1 MDTWDADAAASHPP
15 VVFDSYLHVVFS
27 YHVRSS
33 LKRVPSA
40 AHPPSHTRSS
50 KAFSPKMPTPLS
62 LPESF
67 SDSCRKF
74 SSYPYNLMNAQ
85 KYAPSLLAVHK
96 GRLADGAG
104 IQFENEDM
112 LKIPVRDINDNGT
125 APKRNLISIDILRDW
140 IGDTFEP
147 AATNLTG
154 GNGHVATKPDPR
166 CRFIFLITP
175 SSQRPLETTKPAL
188 LRILTYHQVM
198 PSLLEFL
205 HAYGS
210 ESGKREVRF
219 SGFRTEIDRGN
230 SATAIHSLG
239 RSSDRFQVV
248 YNLKAVSYDPE
259 LSETNRL
266 VIRQAT
272 IYHQFDIGTGKQMWI
287 IGDPSAKLKS
297 ITDSKYGAKSNN
309 QTQFEDPFKAS
320 IDIHLMWTTWVIS
333 EWPLIIQILDKK
345 VDELS
350 IASTIYPSKEV
361 ARRIEAYQRLVKE
374 TAAAASANCKTLTS
388 LSQFYVNF
396 RRTQNPLGHSLK
408 KAVNSLVAEIE
419 RNIHDMELHDSHLLM
434 LSSILRDSIN
444 QIREHLHMQ
453 TTERQEAI
461 SRKQEELAQRQEV
474 VSKSMWEQTLRSS
487 QEASTMRIITIIT
500 LVYLPPTFVST
511 FFSTDIVKY
520 QNGESYSALALGRW
534 WSVTG
539 PLMGATLIIVGAWF
553 TVESRWRKKEKK
565 QLQARYPGVFPTI

>member
-1 MDTWDADAAASHPP
+1 
-15 VVFDSYLHVVFS
+15 
-27 YHVRSS
+27 
-33 LKRVPSA
+33 
-40 AHPPSHTRSS
+40 
-50 KAFSPKMPTPLS
+50 MPTPLS

-147 AATNLTG
+147 AVTNLTG
-154 GNGHVATKPDPR
+154 GNGH
-166 CRFIFLITP
+166 
-175 SSQRPLETTKPAL
+175 
-188 LRILTYHQVM
+188 VM

-219 SGFRTEIDRGN
+219 SGFRTEVDDKTT
-230 SATAIHSLG
+230 ATAIHSLG
-239 RSSDRFQVV
+239 RSPDRFQVV

-297 ITDSKYGAKSNN
+297 ITDSKYGKSNN
-309 QTQFEDPFKAS
+309 QSQFEDPFKAS
-320 IDIHLMWTTWVIS
+320 LDIHLMWTTWVIS
-333 EWPLIIQILDKK
+333 EWPLIIQILDKE

-350 IASTIYPSKEV
+350 MADNYIPEKSIASSIDPSKEV
-361 ARRIEAYQRLVKE
+361 ARRIETYQRLVKE
-374 TAAAASANCKTLTS
+374 TAAAANANCKTMTS
-388 LSQFYVNF
+388 LSEFYVKF
-396 RRTQNPLGHSLK
+396 RRTQNPLGQSPK
-408 KAVNSLVAEIE
+408 KAVNSLVAEIDK
-419 RNIHDMELHDSHLLM
+419 NIHDMELHGSHLLM

-444 QIREHLHMQ
+444 Q
-453 TTERQEAI
+453 
-461 SRKQEELAQRQEV
+461 V
-474 VSKSMWEQTLRSS
+474 
-487 QEASTMRIITIIT
+487 
-500 LVYLPPTFVST
+500 
-511 FFSTDIVKY
+511 
-520 QNGESYSALALGRW
+520 ESYPLSLSTLPACKKLNLTATR
-534 WSVTG
+534 SVNISTCKQQRDKR
-539 PLMGATLIIVGAWF
+539 PL
-553 TVESRWRKKEKK
+553 VESKKN
-565 QLQARYPGVFPTI
+565 